1 MAISKSFF
9 GLRRGSTKSQTF
21 SVLKGQQITKDR
33 VSQVS
38 NPKSTGQM
46 TQRALFATA
55 VKFYKHANQQFFRFA
70 FEDKKQTESEY
81 NAFMRHNLVHS
92 TIFNY
97 ASSQNEAFPAIGD
110 GWVLTAGSLSTPVVS
125 LASNRVRLGVGSV
138 EGNETTWGEV
148 SARIISAYGL
158 QAGDIITVV
167 GVRSTVQSI
176 EEEPAVNPY
185 WDLQQYV
192 LNPSTSAELPD
203 LVSVADGYVT
213 FDADVMADDACGG
226 AVVFSRNI
234 AGAGVKVSTS
244 RLINNA
250 TAQNILD
257 ASRQEVYRQTALNSW
272 GATGIAILQGS
283 IATPIASVVKSISS
297 EVVDEGSNLTEL
309 TVEGFTLPDSFS
321 TGDYA
326 TVVLK
331 QGTNTWQFNAEY
343 GDDPDNLVF
352 ENTADMF
359 GVGTISISINGVTG
373 IGIFFAGVA
382 PTATQVSITKL
393 RANGVVLYP

>member
-92 TIFNY
+92 TIYNY

-110 GWVLTAGSLSTPVVS
+110 GWVLTSGSLSTPVVS

-138 EGNETTWGEV
+138 EGTETTWGEV

-185 WDLQQYV
+185 WDLQQYI

-244 RLINNA
+244 RLINNG
-250 TAQNILD
+250 TAQSILD

-283 IATPIASVVKSISS
+283 IATPIASVVKSIGTDKIDTDGSTANLQVS
-297 EVVDEGSNLTEL
+297 GFVVPEFSAG
-309 TVEGFTLPDSFS
+309 DSVQLLF
-321 TGDYA
+321 
-326 TVVLK
+326 K
-331 QGTNTWQFNAEY
+331 MGTNSWQFNAERVSISEMEFSNP
-343 GDDPDNLVF
+343 GN
-352 ENTADMF
+352 MF
-359 GVGTISISINGVTG
+359 GVGAISVLRNEDGSVIEVSSEDAPDEDIEVSVVRLT
-373 IGIFFAGVA
+373 AGG
-382 PTATQVSITKL
+382 
-393 RANGVVLYP
+393 RVVYP

>member
-1 MAISKSFF
+1 MAISKSYF

-38 NPKSTGQM
+38 NPKSTRQM

-92 TIFNY
+92 TIYNY

-138 EGNETTWGEV
+138 EGTETTWGEV

-185 WDLQQYV
+185 WDLQQYI

-244 RLINNA
+244 RLINNE

-283 IATPIASVVKSISS
+283 IATPIASVVKSIESG
-297 EVVDEGSNLTEL
+297 VITAGNDGV
-309 TVEGFTLPDSFS
+309 TLPYSGFEMPDAIKS
-321 TGDYA
+321 GDYA
-326 TVVLK
+326 MIVVK
-331 QGTNTWQFNAEY
+331 QGDNQIGFMATYDDFESMTFANE
-343 GDDPDNLVF
+343 GDWLGMGSVSLSWGSGTLDVTIEN
-352 ENTADMF
+352 ENTGAD
-359 GVGTISISINGVTG
+359 IE
-373 IGIFFAGVA
+373 
-382 PTATQVSITKL
+382 VSITKI
-393 RANGVVLYP
+393 RANGVLIYP